1 MTLHWYPDITTRACQ
16 CLFRTLGFQ
25 KAGVPSWQVTPAVAV
40 DSKVPAE
47 AVIVATVIIL
57 IVGIVAGSKAP
68 FIAVAGTL
76 IILSAAVQRC
86 LVASSLVEH

>member
-1 MTLHWYPDITTRACQ
+1 
-16 CLFRTLGFQ
+16 
-25 KAGVPSWQVTPAVAV
+25 VTPVVAV

-47 AVIVATVIIL
+47 ADIVAAVIIVVV
-57 IVGIVAGSKAP
+57 IAAGSKAP

-76 IILSAAVQRC
+76 LIFSAAVRRS